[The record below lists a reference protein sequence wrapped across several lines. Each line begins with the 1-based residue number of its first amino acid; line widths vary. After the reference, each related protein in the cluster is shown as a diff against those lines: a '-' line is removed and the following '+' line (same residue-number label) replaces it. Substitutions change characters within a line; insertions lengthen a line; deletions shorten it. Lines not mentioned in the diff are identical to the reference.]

1 MVGRSVRALVG
12 WIGLE
17 ACKKL
22 SRPFGGSLYYP
33 VSGQLDGALFS
44 IIGHVS
50 GNFLILTLSN

>member
-1 MVGRSVRALVG
+1 MVGTVG
-12 WIGLE
+12 WFIRWLDGTK
-17 ACKKL
+17 ACKEL

-50 GNFLILTLSN
+50 GTS